1 MAELRSKLFLSYS
14 KADTAWRDAFQR
26 QLSAIFVSDELWIDG
41 DAIPWGADW
50 EREIQRAIG
59 RARCAL
65 VLLTPAYLDTGHYAR
80 RELDLLLAQAP
91 RLKVLPVLVE
101 DCPWQ
106 TVEGLDRTQ
115 LVRWP
120 GGVRL
125 VGDGRED
132 LAPLA
137 ESPHRDRSIIDI
149 CERARKEMGVV
160 GQARPEQID
169 ALFQTT
175 QHALSGDVELQEA
188 VHSGA
193 FSVVYRATLHDEVV
207 AVKAVPDAPRQN
219 RIRQVVTEALPK
231 VHKLTDPAFIR
242 LRDSSIETEP
252 HWFLMDYVDW
262 PTVEQRLGTL
272 PGHRVDPHDV
282 AVVLAQVA
290 RAHHDAHRVGLLV
303 GPLTLGSIHADDEWT
318 VRLSPLRIEG
328 VLARAASMST
338 GQMMNWD
345 ALTYLAPEVSAGH
358 AQEGAERERLDA
370 LDQYYLGLL
379 GLELLLGRPP
389 CEVLCFDDLVIKAR
403 FFDDP
408 RAFFDEGRGAALSW
422 VDTSPALAYVLIRLL
437 ARAPEARAG
446 SSESVARDL
455 GALVEGNLPGCLR
468 RQLDADLDLIMTPAF
483 TDAFYV
489 RLFGARPGL
498 ASRFPDRARQAHM
511 LAAALPDLLAFD
523 PMFPRS
529 SRFEQLADKHA
540 GYGIDTD
547 DIQAFSS
554 AFLAQVDDLFGS
566 QAGHVEAWRAA
577 LDRGL
582 AALRSR
588 LPVTPRGSRTPG
600 SPARARP
607 SPGSARR

>member
-408 RAFFDEGRGAALSW
+408 RAFFDDGRGAALSW

-455 GALVEGNLPGCLR
+455 GAGRRQPAGMPAPPARRGPGPHHDARLHRRVLRAPLRRAARAGVALPGPRAPGPHAGRGAAGPAGVRSDVPAQLTLR
-468 RQLDADLDLIMTPAF
+468 AACRQAR
-483 TDAFYV
+483 
-489 RLFGARPGL
+489 RLRHRHGRHPGVQLRIPRPGRRPVRQPGGACRGVARRAGPRPGRIAVAPAGH
-498 ASRFPDRARQAHM
+498 ASR
-511 LAAALPDLLAFD
+511 
-523 PMFPRS
+523 
-529 SRFEQLADKHA
+529 
-540 GYGIDTD
+540 
-547 DIQAFSS
+547 
-554 AFLAQVDDLFGS
+554 
-566 QAGHVEAWRAA
+566 
-577 LDRGL
+577 
-582 AALRSR
+582 
-588 LPVTPRGSRTPG
+588 
-600 SPARARP
+600 
-607 SPGSARR
+607 